1 MLNVIRCVVP
11 SAEQWQITIEGVR
24 NSFNSWLKSDSH
36 IHQAYIDTE
45 QIMINKYLIG
55 PNDMELLKKLLN
67 SRPER
72 KFLRMLPVIMDIK
85 APLYFWKQ
93 CDTYKIGTTRN
104 SCSTMHTITS
114 KPLEITDF
122 CTDAPEIND
131 IIKIINNYRDL
142 YLKERDDKYWKY
154 IIQLLPDSYMQYA
167 TLSLNYEVLANIYH
181 YRKHHKLTEW
191 HDLCNVIEQLPYA
204 KELICN
210 TKNDR

>member
-1 MLNVIRCVVP
+1 
-11 SAEQWQITIEGVR
+11 
-24 NSFNSWLKSDSH
+24 
-36 IHQAYIDTE
+36 
-45 QIMINKYLIG
+45 
-55 PNDMELLKKLLN
+55 
-67 SRPER
+67 
-72 KFLRMLPVIMDIK
+72 
-85 APLYFWKQ
+85 
-93 CDTYKIGTTRN
+93 
-104 SCSTMHTITS
+104 MHTITS

-167 TLSLNYEVLANIYH
+167 TLSLNYEVLENIYH
-181 YRKHHKLTEW
+181 YRKHHRLTEW

-210 TKNDR
+210 TKND